1 MNFVLFAWLMMW
13 CTVEAF
19 VRGSVASRR
28 HMGLVS
34 RALPVRR
41 DESLVTAAPSDKVI
55 AAVEVA
61 PNRRL
66 SAQDAAALSGTDLA
80 TARTQLM
87 LLASLTE
94 GVLEVTNDG
103 EVIYSFSPDFKSV
116 LLRRSPAAK
125 LRSVWRVIA
134 PPLMYGT
141 RVAFALMLFT
151 SLAVIGSAVV
161 VAFGGG
167 GGSSKTKSE
176 SRDDEQSSSGRLSF
190 NTNLSSDRTLFDL
203 IAYSPEP
210 NYSSSRAV
218 ERGTSPSSVLGE
230 YLQDNSD
237 ERWIVNPIEALFS
250 FVFGDGDPND
260 RLADAQWLASAAVI
274 RKNGG
279 VIISE
284 QLAPFFGVTATNG
297 EVVNESW
304 VLPVV
309 LKFGGEPF
317 VTENG
322 NIGYKFTDLATS
334 ALAAA
339 SKPADAQGGVIQPPA
354 KLVEQPL
361 PFSRAVGGSLA
372 IAGLLGVVNVVGT
385 IWLGGMLRSP
395 VFLSQVGYAMP
406 FLSRL
411 YPALAA
417 YASLYAGLPIFRAIT
432 ASRKNA
438 EVERRN
444 KERDVWVSKLG
455 SPEVRDKLEDVRAH
469 SRKQGWLGRSIAND
483 QIFYSSGTNK

>member
-1 MNFVLFAWLMMW
+1 MKSLLYLVLW
-13 CTVEAF
+13 CAAAKMAMAF
-19 VRGSVASRR
+19 MQGRVSPSRR
-28 HMGLVS
+28 MYLVS
-34 RALPVRR
+34 RALPVLR
-41 DESLVTAAPSDKVI
+41 DESLVMAPPSDKII

-61 PNRRL
+61 QNQRL

-103 EVIYSFSPDFKSV
+103 EVIYSFAPDFKSV

-151 SLAVIGSAVV
+151 SLAVIGSAAV
-161 VAFGGG
+161 VASSGG
-167 GGSSKTKSE
+167 GGSSKREGKSG
-176 SRDDEQSSSGRLSF
+176 SRDDEQSSAGGLSF
-190 NTNLSSDRTLFDL
+190 NMNFSSRRTLFDL
-203 IAYSPEP
+203 IACSPEP
-210 NYSSSRAV
+210 SHSRTAQ
-218 ERGTSPSSVLGE
+218 RGTSPNSVLGE

-237 ERWIVNPIEALFS
+237 KRWIANPIEAFFS

-274 RKNGG
+274 RKNDG

-284 QLAPFFGVTATNG
+284 QLAPFFGVSVTDG

-309 LKFGGEPF
+309 IKFGGEPF

-322 NIGYKFTDLATS
+322 NIGYKFSELATS
-334 ALAAA
+334 ALAATKTD
-339 SKPADAQGGVIQPPA
+339 SFQVPT

-361 PFSRAVGGSLA
+361 PFSRAVDGSLA

-395 VFLSQVGYAMP
+395 VFLAQVGNAMP

-417 YASLYAGLPIFRAIT
+417 YASLYAGLPIVRALT
-432 ASRKNA
+432 GARKNA
-438 EVERRN
+438 EVEKRN
-444 KERDVWVSKLG
+444 KERDAWVAKLG

-469 SRKQGWLGRSIAND
+469 ARAKQGWAGRSIAND
-483 QIFYSSGTNK
+483 QIFYSSGTKK